1 VDTLTPQGFS
11 RDEIKKQIE
20 VFLREGEAMEPK
32 SGFIKLI

>member
-1 VDTLTPQGFS
+1 MLMPQGFT
-11 RDEIKKQIE
+11 REEIDAQIK